1 MSISKAQI
9 QALREGFLRTIG
21 DTGFGKVKE
30 GDLPVL
36 EETLSLYG
44 QAFNDA
50 LIKILDQENITSSG
64 KLAEPAIG
72 IINKF
77 GTGYQ
82 LSLGYE
88 PGSEQDKY
96 FRFVNKGVKG
106 TSNTKADSKTP
117 YSFKTSSK
125 AVPVSSIEKWLSY
138 NKLKSVAVKKYTK
151 LGAESKAI
159 QGKKSLAWAIAR
171 SIHKK
176 GLRSTH
182 YFDRAVAQIF
192 NKEFIENIA
201 VAVGGD
207 VLIQLKQTVNESKNG
222 NNNNK

>member
-9 QALREGFLRTIG
+9 QALREGFLKSIG

-36 EETLSLYG
+36 EQTLSLYG

-77 GTGYQ
+77 GTGYV

-88 PGSEQDKY
+88 QGSEQDKY

-106 TSNTKADSKTP
+106 TKNTKADAKTP

-125 AVPVSSIEKWLSY
+125 SIPVNVIEKWLSY

-171 SIHKK
+171 SIHTK

-182 YFDRAVAQIF
+182 YFDRAIAQIF
-192 NKEFIENIA
+192 NKEFIENIS

-207 VLIQLKQTVNESKNG
+207 VLIQIKQTVNESKNG

>member
-1 MSISKAQI
+1 MRIDKAQI
-9 QALREGFLRTIG
+9 QALRDNFIQRVGGNFNV
-21 DTGFGKVKE
+21 VKE
-30 GDLPVL
+30 GDLPIL

-72 IINKF
+72 IVTKF
-77 GTGYQ
+77 GTGYL
-82 LSLGYE
+82 LSLGYTQ
-88 PGSEQDKY
+88 GSEQDKY

-106 TSNTKADSKTP
+106 TNNTKADAKTP
-117 YSFKTSSK
+117 YSFKTNKK

-159 QGKKSLAWAIAR
+159 EGKKSLAWAIAR
-171 SIHKK
+171 SIHTK

-182 YFDRAVAQIF
+182 YFDKAVAQIF
-192 NKEFIENIA
+192 SKEFIESIA

-207 VLIQLKQTVNESKNG
+207 VLIQIKQTVNESKNG

>member
-1 MSISKAQI
+1 MSITKAQI
-9 QALREGFLRTIG
+9 QALRDNFIQSVGGSFDKYKDGE
-21 DTGFGKVKE
+21 
-30 GDLPVL
+30 LPIL
-36 EETLSLYG
+36 EETLFKFG
-44 QAFNDA
+44 QELNDT

-64 KLAEPAIG
+64 KLAEPAIA
-72 IINKF
+72 IVNKF
-77 GTGYQ
+77 GTGYV

-88 PGSEQDKY
+88 PGSIQDKY

-106 TSNTKADSKTP
+106 TKNTKADANTP
-117 YSFKTSSK
+117 YSFKTSKK

-138 NKLKSVAVKKYTK
+138 NKLKTVAVKKYTK

-171 SIHKK
+171 SIHTK

-182 YFDRAVAQIF
+182 YFDKAVAQIF
-192 NKEFIENIA
+192 NKEFIESIA

-207 VLIQLKQTVNESKNG
+207 VQIQIKQTINESKNG
-222 NNNNK
+222 NNSNK

>member
-1 MSISKAQI
+1 VSISKAQI
-9 QALREGFLRTIG
+9 QALRDSFLQGIG

-77 GTGYQ
+77 GTGYL
-82 LSLGYE
+82 LSLGYV

-106 TSNTKADSKTP
+106 TNNTKADSNSP
-117 YSFKTSSK
+117 YAFKSGKK

-171 SIHKK
+171 SIHTK

-182 YFDRAVAQIF
+182 YFDKAVAQIF
-192 NKEFIENIA
+192 NKEFVENIA
-201 VAVGGD
+201 VAIGGD
-207 VLIQLKQTVNESKNG
+207 AVIQIRQTINENG